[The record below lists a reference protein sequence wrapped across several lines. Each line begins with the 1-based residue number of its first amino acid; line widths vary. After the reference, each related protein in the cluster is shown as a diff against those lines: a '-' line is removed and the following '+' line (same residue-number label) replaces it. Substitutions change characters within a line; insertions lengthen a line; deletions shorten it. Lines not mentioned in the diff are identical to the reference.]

1 MRRKLV
7 VLGLLVACMAPSV
20 ALAAPKDKSVS
31 DSDRESSRVHFR
43 KGIKLF
49 QDGNFVGALAEFQAS
64 YKLKPAG
71 STLQNIALCQKQ
83 LFRYSEAAET
93 LADLLKTHGSEL
105 TEEEKT
111 SVRQTME
118 ELEGLVGRVSISVIP
133 SSAKVSVD
141 GRTLTPEQLS
151 EPVRLNVGEHRI
163 RVESPGYAP
172 VDQTVRIASGDAAK
186 PYNFELRA
194 VKGFVEIVASDAGA
208 AIAIDGQPMAYKSWS
223 GPVEP
228 GKRLVQ
234 VYKEG
239 HKPFEKYV
247 DIEVGRTLRIDA
259 DIGPG
264 DSKTKDV
271 IVDSTPDAP
280 PSKPPP
286 PEQRGWYG
294 LVSLNALG
302 LSANPSLFDT
312 NTDNAGGGSFGI
324 HGGYRVWSPI
334 GIEGLIEGAR
344 HNVQTCVKDSPDCT
358 QGDDNSREYSLN
370 SFRVGTNLRLFSS
383 GQKLR
388 FSGALGFGLVRQALE
403 LKDDPTY
410 GNASAS
416 GFDSYFMIELGA
428 QYNAG
433 HWLFGLAAL
442 GYFNG
447 TTGINDETINGQK
460 VYEQNGL
467 ITGGIG
473 FRVGWSAW
481 EPN

>member
-83 LFRYSEAAET
+83 LFRYSEAADT
-93 LADLLKTHGSEL
+93 LSDLLKLHGSEL
-105 TEEEKT
+105 SEAETT
-111 SVRQTME
+111 AVRQTME
-118 ELEGLVGRVSISVIP
+118 ELEGLVGRVSISVVP
-133 SSAKVSVD
+133 STAKVSVD
-141 GRTLTPEQLS
+141 GRIMSAEQLA
-151 EPVRLNVGEHRI
+151 EPIRLNVGEHRI
-163 RVESPGYAP
+163 RAEAPGYAP
-172 VDQTVRIASGDAAK
+172 VDQTVRIASGDAPK
-186 PYNFELRA
+186 PFNFELRA
-194 VKGFVEIVASDAGA
+194 VKGFVEIVASDPAA
-208 AIAIDGQPMAYKSWS
+208 AIAIDGQALAYERYS

-234 VYKEG
+234 VYKG
-239 HKPFEKYV
+239 EKELYAKWFDV
-247 DIEVGRTLRIDA
+247 EVGRTLRIDA
-259 DIGPG
+259 EVGKG
-264 DSKTKDV
+264 DGRPPV
-271 IVDSTPDAP
+271 IVDRAPDAP

-312 NTDNAGGGSFGI
+312 NTDNAGGGSFGV

-344 HNVQTCVKDSPDCT
+344 HNVQTCVKDKPDCT

-403 LKDDPTY
+403 LKDDPAY

-416 GFDSYFMIELGA
+416 GFDSYFMVELGA

-447 TTGINDETINGQK
+447 TTGINDETIDGQK

>member
-7 VLGLLVACMAPSV
+7 LLGLLAACAAPSV

-83 LFRYSEAAET
+83 LFRYAEAAET
-93 LADLLKTHGSEL
+93 LADLLKLHSAEL
-105 TEEEKT
+105 NDGEKT
-111 SVRQTME
+111 AVRQTME
-118 ELEGLVGRVSISVIP
+118 ELEGLVGRVSISVVP
-133 SSAKVSVD
+133 ASAKVSVD
-141 GRTLTPEQLS
+141 GRILSAEQLA
-151 EPVRLNVGEHRI
+151 EPIRLNVGEHRI
-163 RVESPGYAP
+163 RAEAPGYAP
-172 VDQTVRIASGDAAK
+172 IDQTVRIASGDAAK
-186 PYNFELRA
+186 PFNFELRA
-194 VKGFVEIVASDAGA
+194 VKGFVEIHASDPAA
-208 AIAIDGQPMAYKSWS
+208 AIAIDGQAMAYERYS

-234 VYKEG
+234 VYKGENELFA
-239 HKPFEKYV
+239 KWV
-247 DIEVGRTLRIDA
+247 DIEVGRTVRIDA
-259 DIGPG
+259 DVGKG
-264 DSKTKDV
+264 DGKPPV
-271 IVDSTPDAP
+271 IVDRAPEAP
-280 PSKPPP
+280 PTKPPP

-302 LSANPSLFDT
+302 LSANPSLFDS
-312 NTDNAGGGSFGI
+312 NTDNAGGGSFGV

-334 GIEGLIEGAR
+334 GIEALIEGAR
-344 HNVQTCVKDSPDCT
+344 HNVETCVKDVSDCSD
-358 QGDDNSREYSLN
+358 QPSSKREYSLN
-370 SFRVGTNLRLFSS
+370 SFRLGTNLRLFSS

-388 FSGALGFGLVRQALE
+388 FSGALGFGVVRQALE
-403 LKDDPTY
+403 LKSTGDFQ
-410 GNASAS
+410 GGSAA

-447 TTGINDETINGQK
+447 TSGINDETINGQR

-467 ITGGIG
+467 VTGGIG
-473 FRVGWSAW
+473 IRVGWSAW

>member
-7 VLGLLVACMAPSV
+7 VLGLLAACMAPSV
-20 ALAAPKDKSVS
+20 ALAAPKDKAVS
-31 DSDRESSRVHFR
+31 DSDREASRVHFR
-43 KGIKLF
+43 KAIKLF
-49 QDGNFVGALAEFQAS
+49 QDGNFIGALAEFQAS
-64 YKLKPAG
+64 YRLKPAG

-83 LFRYSEAAET
+83 LFRYAEAADT
-93 LADLLKTHGSEL
+93 LSDLLKLHGSEL
-105 TEEEKT
+105 DEGEK
-111 SVRQTME
+111 SAVRQTME
-118 ELEGLVGRVSISVIP
+118 ELEGLVGRVSISVVP
-133 SSAKVSVD
+133 STAKVSVD
-141 GRTLTPEQLS
+141 GRLLTPEQLS
-151 EPVRLNVGEHRI
+151 EPIRLNVGEHRI
-163 RVESPGYAP
+163 RAEAPGYAP
-172 VDQTVRIASGDAAK
+172 VDQTVRIASGDASK

-194 VKGFVEIVASDAGA
+194 VKGFVEVVASDAGA
-208 AIAIDGQPMAYKSWS
+208 AIAIDGQAMAYKSWS

-234 VYKEG
+234 VYKDG
-239 HKPFEKYV
+239 HKPFERYIDV
-247 DIEVGRTLRIDA
+247 EVGRTVRIDA
-259 DIGPG
+259 DIGAG
-264 DSKTKDV
+264 DKTTKDV
-271 IVDSTPDAP
+271 IVDRPPGAP
-280 PSKPPP
+280 PTKPPP

-294 LVSLNALG
+294 LVSMNALG
-302 LSANPSLFDT
+302 LSANPSLFDE
-312 NTDNAGGGSFGI
+312 NTDDAGGASFGI

-334 GIEGLIEGAR
+334 GVEGLIEGAR
-344 HNVQTCVKDSPDCT
+344 HNVKTCLANAASTCDDPD
-358 QGDDNSREYSLN
+358 REYSLS
-370 SFRVGTNLRLFSS
+370 SFRMGTNLRLFSS

-388 FSGALGFGLVRQALE
+388 FSGALGFGLVRQAVE
-403 LKDDPTY
+403 LKDDPTF

-447 TTGINDETINGQK
+447 TTGINDDSIDGGQK

-481 EPN
+481 EPY